1 MEVCKP
7 AKTFTWQIPWCRC
20 VPDGSRP
27 HLRQGDASVRHRS
40 GSHDLMRSESCRLQ
54 STRCF
59 GTSRGLQDH
68 PLDQRVSLVQPR
80 PNSIQHGLLISQ
92 HSTEQRAILASP
104 AGTRTKRSRPRG
116 AAADF
121 AGPRWTPATY
131 AVFRGRSARAKSSS
145 LRCTIYC
152 GTHQGGPAGLGV
164 LSTSDQRSIVDPDTT
179 ASQVVR
185 SYREGS
191 RTSTMTKMPG
201 VISHSE
207 N

>member
-27 HLRQGDASVRHRS
+27 HLRQVDASVRHRS

-92 HSTEQRAILASP
+92 HSTEQRAISASP
-104 AGTRTKRSRPRG
+104 AGTRTRRSRPRG

-121 AGPRWTPATY
+121 AGPRWTPGNVCSIQRPQRPSEVVFPQMHYILWYTSGWPGWPGRPEHIRP
-131 AVFRGRSARAKSSS
+131 AVHR
-145 LRCTIYC
+145 
-152 GTHQGGPAGLGV
+152 
-164 LSTSDQRSIVDPDTT
+164 
-179 ASQVVR
+179 
-185 SYREGS
+185 
-191 RTSTMTKMPG
+191 
-201 VISHSE
+201 
-207 N
+207 